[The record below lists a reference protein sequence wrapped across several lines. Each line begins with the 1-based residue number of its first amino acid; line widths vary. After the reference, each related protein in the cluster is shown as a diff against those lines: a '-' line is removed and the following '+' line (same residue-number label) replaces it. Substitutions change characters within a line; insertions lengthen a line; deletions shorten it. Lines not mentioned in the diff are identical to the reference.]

1 MMQKRVLEQPSEA
14 KRISQTISSQALAET
29 VTAYSA
35 AMQRTGTTPETR
47 MVWLLN
53 FLYQDADRLSR
64 GDLLNTSDEI
74 RVYASPLKTGYY
86 VFDTKA
92 SPLSPKKIK
101 NLQSR
106 LLHDLQNVLVGR
118 PVRTNSRIAYAGC
131 ATLNT
136 KKEFQLTRIGDLL
149 DLVRL
154 GLFLDIEQLGLA
166 RIRTCERGNHP
177 GNRELNILPCGKLF
191 FATDLRQRFCSPACG
206 KEMRWK
212 RYWKDKGEEIK
223 RKRRKGG
230 V

>member
-14 KRISQTISSQALAET
+14 KRNSQTISSQALAET
-29 VTAYSA
+29 VKAYSG

-53 FLYQDADRLSR
+53 FLYQDVDMLSR
-64 GDLLNTSDEI
+64 GDLLNISDEI

-106 LLHDLQNVLVGR
+106 LLHDLQNVLAGT
-118 PVRTNSRIAYAGC
+118 PVRTNPRIAYAGC
-131 ATLNT
+131 ATPNT
-136 KKEFQLTRIGDLL
+136 KEFQLARIGDLL

-166 RIRTCERGNHP
+166 RIRTCERGTP
-177 GNRELNILPCGKLF
+177 PYGGELHSTPCGKLF
-191 FATDLRQRFCSPACG
+191 YASDLRQRFCSPACG
-206 KEMRWK
+206 KEVRWK